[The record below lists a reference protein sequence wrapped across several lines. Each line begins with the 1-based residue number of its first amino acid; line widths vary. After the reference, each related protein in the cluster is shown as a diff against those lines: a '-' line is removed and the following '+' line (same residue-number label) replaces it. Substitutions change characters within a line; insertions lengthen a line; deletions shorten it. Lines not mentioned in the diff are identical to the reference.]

1 MIENIYLRIA
11 NLRGEM
17 PSIRQLEYLVA
28 ISDARHFRRAAEG
41 VGASQPTV
49 SAQLKALEL
58 QLGAQLIERDRSS
71 VITTPV
77 GEQVVALAR
86 RVLQDVQEIRDVAAR
101 RGGEFAEVIRLGLP
115 PTIGPYLLPK
125 IIPDLHKGFPDLKL
139 YVREDKPQAL
149 PPALKE
155 GRYDVL
161 IMPLPVRDP
170 GLETLAIF
178 REPLFIAIPADHPL
192 AEKRTIVRK
201 DLKGQSIL
209 ALESGHQL
217 QKQVEA
223 VCEEVGAKLMF
234 NYEGTSLDTL
244 REMVGMGMGLSFLPG
259 LYVRS
264 SLGKDPSVRVSEL
277 EDRSLHR
284 TIGLVWRKTSYRSS
298 EFKTLA
304 VYLRRTIQRDFAD
317 FMLI

>member
-1 MIENIYLRIA
+1 
-11 NLRGEM
+11 M
-17 PSIRQLEYLVA
+17 PSLRQLEYLVA
-28 ISDARHFRRAAEG
+28 ISDARHFRRAADR
-41 VGASQPTV
+41 VGASQPTL

-58 QLGAQLIERDRSS
+58 QLGARLIERDRSS
-71 VITTPV
+71 VIATPV
-77 GEQVVALAR
+77 GEQVVSLAR
-86 RVLQDVQEIRDVAAR
+86 RILQDVQEIRDVAAR

-125 IIPDLHKGFPDLKL
+125 IIPELHKEYPDLKL

-161 IMPLPVRDP
+161 IMPLPLADS

-178 REPLFIAIPADHPL
+178 REPLFVAMAADHPL
-192 AEKRTIVRK
+192 AKKRTIFRG

-209 ALESGHQL
+209 ALEVGHQL
-217 QKQVEA
+217 HEQVEA
-223 VCEEVGAKLMF
+223 VCEEVGANLNF

-264 SLGKDPSVRVSEL
+264 NLRRDSSVTVLELKDRP
-277 EDRSLHR
+277 LHR
-284 TIGLVWRKTSYRSS
+284 TIGLVWRKSSYLTP
-298 EFKTLA
+298 EFESLA
-304 VYLRRTIQRDFAD
+304 VYLIRAIKRDFAD
-317 FMLI
+317 FMLL